1 MKFSLSKKAVQK
13 SNGEAVNSPSFP
25 KYTTQLMNQ
34 ASQNAQA
41 TRAKVVG
48 QLSEI
53 FPEFISESSGND
65 IESWENFYKEKHPEA
80 IETATQKILGQINNY
95 KEAIEKIDEEMVRD
109 WVEDLVI
116 NKTYTGLSVQKAVLE
131 SIANEKGEEFV
142 PAKPEDESKGI
153 DGYVG
158 NTAYSVKPDTYKA
171 THARSI
177 SEDVDVKM
185 VYYTKT
191 DDGFDIEVED

>member
-1 MKFSLSKKAVQK
+1 MKFSLSKKDVQK
-13 SNGEAVNSPSFP
+13 SNKEAVDSPSFP

-53 FPEFISESSGND
+53 FPEFISENSAND
-65 IESWENFYKEKHPEA
+65 IESWENYYKEKYPKA
-80 IETATQKILGQINNY
+80 IETATQKILVQINNY
-95 KEAIEKIDEEMVRD
+95 KEAIEKIDDKMVRD
-109 WVEDLVI
+109 WVEDLVV
-116 NKTYTGLSVQKAVLE
+116 NKTYIGLSVQNAVLE
-131 SIANEKGEEFV
+131 CIASKKGEEFV
-142 PAKPEDESKGI
+142 PAKPKDESKGI

-158 NTAYSVKPDTYKA
+158 NTAYSVKPDTYKV

-177 SEDVDVKM
+177 SENVDVKM

-191 DDGFDIEVED
+191 DVGFEVEVED